1 MSMTLFIWEVL
12 PLKQQPLQTKPYLLT
27 HSLLPENQETPLS
40 FIDTPF
46 VPNKYFY
53 RRNHFAYPALSYS
66 SFWLPIGG
74 FVETPTVF
82 SFQDLIQLPAKTM
95 QVALECSGN
104 KRDFFRPKMFGEQWK
119 RGAISQGQWKGVP
132 LQTLLEKAGLK
143 DEAVEVVFEGYDYGP
158 RTDLDK
164 NYAFMRSL
172 PLEKA
177 LHPDTIIA
185 YEYNNKPIPFK
196 HGYPLRL
203 IVPQWYAVASVK
215 WIKQIQVINKPF
227 KGPFQTID
235 YMYYPYNDDDRDAF
249 PVTTLN
255 VNSSIQ
261 SPLEYEILNTGEYLI
276 KGIASTGIGKIMKV
290 EISTD
295 GGKTW
300 GSAEMAANDE
310 YGWTSWSYKWSVH
323 DKGEYTILSKA
334 TDSHRRTQSET
345 AFWNRKGY
353 GYNAID
359 RIKVKVE

>member
-1 MSMTLFIWEVL
+1 MND
-12 PLKQQPLQTKPYLLT
+12 QPFLAKPYLLT
-27 HSLLPENQETPLS
+27 HSLMPENHETPIS

-66 SFWLPIGG
+66 SYWLPIGG

-82 SFQDLIQLPAKTM
+82 TLKDLLQLPAKTLK
-95 QVALECSGN
+95 VALECSGN
-104 KRDFFRPKMFGEQWK
+104 KRDFFQPKVFGEQWK

-132 LQTLLEKAGLK
+132 LRTLLEKAGLK
-143 DEAVEVVFEGYDYGP
+143 EGAVDVVVEGYDYGP

-164 NYAFMRSL
+164 TYSFMRSL

-177 LHPDTIIA
+177 MDPDTIIA
-185 YEYNNKPIPFK
+185 YEYNQKPIPFK

-215 WIKQIQVINKPF
+215 WIKQIQVIDKPF

-235 YMYYPYNDDDRDAF
+235 YVYYPHKDDDRGAF
-249 PVTTLN
+249 PVTTMN

-261 SPLEYEILNTGEYLI
+261 YPLEYELLNTGMHVI
-276 KGIASTGIGKIMKV
+276 KGIASTGMGTISKV

-295 GGKTW
+295 EGETW
-300 GSAEMAANDE
+300 RTAEIAANE
-310 YGWTSWSYKWSVH
+310 EFGWTSWSYNWTVH
-323 DKGEYTILSKA
+323 DKGEYTILSRA
-334 TDSHRRTQSET
+334 TDSYGRTQPET

-359 RIKVKVE
+359 RVKVKVE